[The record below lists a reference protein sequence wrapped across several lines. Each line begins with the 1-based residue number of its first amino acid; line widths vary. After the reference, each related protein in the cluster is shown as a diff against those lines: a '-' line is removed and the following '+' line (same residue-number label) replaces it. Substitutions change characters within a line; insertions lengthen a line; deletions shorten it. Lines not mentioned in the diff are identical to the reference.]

1 MGTRLDH
8 SVEPMIA
15 LSATNPCHLYDLA
28 VALHARGQLGAYHS
42 GYPQWRLRP
51 PDTFPLRAHS
61 ARTLVTYGLLRL
73 PMSLRPAPHRLFRWQ
88 DTGFDRATAR
98 HLVRSDGD
106 SVHAMPGQALATF
119 RRAKELGMTT
129 VLNHATGP
137 VRQQLALI
145 EEEFRRAGLE
155 PSQHHGFDDA
165 YFTREDQEYAQAD
178 FHCVASTVVQ
188 SQLIAAGVPSDRI
201 WVVPY
206 SADEQTFRPSAAG
219 AVREPL
225 SIVFAG
231 QLTQRKGL
239 RVLFAAVKELH
250 ASRPVTLDLYG
261 PERADIRPDLDPI
274 RHEPWLRINPPVNQ
288 DQLAGIFQ
296 RASVLVLPSW
306 EEGFGLV
313 VPQALRCGLPCVV
326 SDRVGAQDLIKPRAN
341 GSVFPAGDAST
352 LAHEIDWWLQ
362 HPGAF
367 HGVPPSWEDCA
378 GDLLR
383 QCERR
388 AGP

>member
-1 MGTRLDH
+1 
-8 SVEPMIA
+8 MIA

-28 VALHARGQLGAYHS
+28 VALHALGRLGAFHS
-42 GYPQWRLRP
+42 GYPRWRLRP
-51 PDTFPLRAHS
+51 PAGFPLRAHS

-98 HLVRSDGD
+98 HLARSDGD

-119 RRAKELGMTT
+119 RRAKELGITT

-137 VRQQLALI
+137 VRQQLALL
-145 EEEFRRAGLE
+145 EEEFRRAGLD
-155 PSQHHGFDDA
+155 PRQHHGFDAA
-165 YFTREDQEYAQAD
+165 YFEREDQEYALAD
-178 FHCVASTVVQ
+178 FHCVASTVVE
-188 SQLIAAGVPSDRI
+188 SQLVAAGIPASRI

-206 SADEQTFRPSAAG
+206 SADEQTFRPPADG
-219 AVREPL
+219 TLREPL
-225 SIVFAG
+225 SLVFAG

-239 RVLFAAVKELH
+239 RVLFAAVKELR

-274 RHEPWLRINPPVNQ
+274 RNEPWLRINPPVRQ
-288 DQLAGIFQ
+288 DQLARIFQ
-296 RASVLVLPSW
+296 RAAVLVLPSW

-326 SDRVGAQDLIKPRAN
+326 SDRVGARDLITPGAN
-341 GSVFPAGDAST
+341 GSVFSAGDAT
-352 LAHEIDWWLQ
+352 NLAREIDWWLQ
-362 HPGAF
+362 HPGTF
-367 HGVPPSWEDCA
+367 HGAPPSWRDCA

-383 QCERR
+383 QSGQRS
-388 AGP
+388 AP